1 MNDTLRH
8 LPNSNGH
15 AALPSG
21 NGRTARPPHD
31 GLQEAAYLGEFWN
44 AIVRRWKLFVA
55 VVVGFVAVV
64 GIVTLLV
71 PKTYTTTAQLLVGG
85 SPSPANGNQ
94 NTSLPVLNALLL
106 AGGDQTTETYATLL
120 QQEGLAA
127 QVIKDLS
134 LNITP
139 TALLDRVH
147 VKPVVNTMILDLAV
161 GWKDPKAAAQITN
174 DFASVFV
181 ARERDL
187 VRSQAAAALTF
198 LKAEFPTA
206 EKRKNEAEAALASY
220 QSKHAIVDIN
230 TQTQNILARKGAVDS
245 KIDAAQLDQ
254 REATALLASVNQQL
268 GGTPATIDNSRS
280 DAANPALMALQQQ
293 LADVNVKLAAAR
305 ARYTSQHPEVIA
317 LTQQREALL
326 RQIKQLPSSV
336 NGGVVIGPN
345 PVYQTLQQAAAQY
358 RARIAGDAA
367 QITELGAQ
375 GKGLAPIIAGLP
387 AQTNEVASLQQRA
400 KMASDVY
407 TALQQKY
414 NDALVAE
421 TSAISDVT
429 VVQAAAADNAVVMPN
444 LKLNL
449 LIAIVLGLVLAAT
462 TVVIVGY
469 FERRL
474 RNREDV
480 ARVVGLP
487 VVAEV
492 PAFEKPGRH
501 SLPWLRSMTMEA
513 FLHLCT
519 ALRLGASGA
528 PRTLAITSPTKGDGK
543 STIAYYLANVL
554 SNVQPKVL
562 LIDADLR
569 RSTVHTKADIENG
582 VGLGDMLRGTCTLQE
597 AVRNISSGLDVIT
610 SGTFTDN
617 PFTLLQSPRFDDLLA
632 EARDLYST
640 VLVDCTALIPITD
653 ALVVSSKVDAVA
665 LVISA
670 NSTDERAARE
680 AVVRLE
686 SLGIKNVV
694 GVILNRTESQW
705 SDYTDYFT
713 PPPAGML
720 PKGAV

>member
-85 SPSPANGNQ
+85 SPNPANGNQ

-134 LNITP
+134 LNISP
-139 TALLDRVH
+139 TALLDQVH

-387 AQTNEVASLQQRA
+387 AQT
-400 KMASDVY
+400 
-407 TALQQKY
+407 
-414 NDALVAE
+414 
-421 TSAISDVT
+421 
-429 VVQAAAADNAVVMPN
+429 
-444 LKLNL
+444 
-449 LIAIVLGLVLAAT
+449 
-462 TVVIVGY
+462 
-469 FERRL
+469 
-474 RNREDV
+474 
-480 ARVVGLP
+480 
-487 VVAEV
+487 
-492 PAFEKPGRH
+492 
-501 SLPWLRSMTMEA
+501 
-513 FLHLCT
+513 
-519 ALRLGASGA
+519 
-528 PRTLAITSPTKGDGK
+528 
-543 STIAYYLANVL
+543 
-554 SNVQPKVL
+554 
-562 LIDADLR
+562 
-569 RSTVHTKADIENG
+569 
-582 VGLGDMLRGTCTLQE
+582 
-597 AVRNISSGLDVIT
+597 
-610 SGTFTDN
+610 
-617 PFTLLQSPRFDDLLA
+617 
-632 EARDLYST
+632 
-640 VLVDCTALIPITD
+640 
-653 ALVVSSKVDAVA
+653 
-665 LVISA
+665 
-670 NSTDERAARE
+670 
-680 AVVRLE
+680 
-686 SLGIKNVV
+686 
-694 GVILNRTESQW
+694 
-705 SDYTDYFT
+705 
-713 PPPAGML
+713 
-720 PKGAV
+720 